1 MTQFSSV
8 INGIYIIFVS
18 RDNKSCCPP
27 INLVLKK
34 LVIGLCLIAVVWLAP
49 FGVPGGNHLSTKEFI
64 ETSQFCEAPWII
76 RFVYWSFWGQLIL
89 TKYVAIWILSEGAVI
104 LAGIG
109 INVFQFEITN
119 QNFVISI

>member
-18 RDNKSCCPP
+18 MDKKSCSRP
-27 INLVLKK
+27 ITLVLKK
-34 LVIGLCLIAVVWLAP
+34 LVIGLCLITVVWLAP

-109 INVFQFEITN
+109 INLRLHSFIK
-119 QNFVISI
+119 I